1 MLDHDEEALMRHR
14 TRVKVAPLFLL
25 FLIGALA
32 LPMIPPASAEADQ
45 TDWAAR
51 IMEMDQ
57 ALKRGDAPAAHA
69 AWREA
74 YVAAHVGRGWPG
86 MVAVGEAALRVGR
99 ATGTPDLYEPRA
111 RRAYLTALLR
121 ARRHG
126 SLDGVLTAGDAF
138 GRLGDQAVVQRALAV
153 ATDLAARSGD
163 DTARRRVQSF
173 RSQWAPRGPLTAR
186 PAAPGPSA

>member
-1 MLDHDEEALMRHR
+1 MRHR
-14 TRVKVAPLFLL
+14 TRVKIAPLFLIL
-25 FLIGALA
+25 LIGAFA
-32 LPMIPPASAEADQ
+32 LPMIPPASAEADRGA
-45 TDWAAR
+45 WAAR
-51 IMEMDQ
+51 LVEMDQ

-86 MVAVGEAALRVGR
+86 MVAVGDAALRVGH

-126 SLDGVLTAGDAF
+126 SVEGVLAAGDAF
-138 GRLGDQAVVQRALAV
+138 GRLGDQAVVQQALAV

-163 DTARRRVQSF
+163 DTARRRVQTF
-173 RSQWAPRGPLTAR
+173 RSQWVPRGPVTAR
-186 PAAPGPSA
+186 HAGPGTAA

>member
-1 MLDHDEEALMRHR
+1 MLDHVEEALMRHR
-14 TRVKVAPLFLL
+14 TRVKIMPLFLL
-25 FLIGALA
+25 LLIGAPA
-32 LPMIPPASAEADQ
+32 LPMIPPASAEAER
-45 TDWAAR
+45 TAWAAR
-51 IMEMDQ
+51 IVEMDQ

-86 MVAVGEAALRVGR
+86 MVAVGEAALRVGH

-126 SLDGVLTAGDAF
+126 SVDGVLAAGDAF
-138 GRLGDQAVVQRALAV
+138 GRLGDQALVQQALAV

-163 DTARRRVQSF
+163 DTARRRVQTF
-173 RSQWAPRGPLTAR
+173 RSQWVPRR
-186 PAAPGPSA
+186 PEPSA